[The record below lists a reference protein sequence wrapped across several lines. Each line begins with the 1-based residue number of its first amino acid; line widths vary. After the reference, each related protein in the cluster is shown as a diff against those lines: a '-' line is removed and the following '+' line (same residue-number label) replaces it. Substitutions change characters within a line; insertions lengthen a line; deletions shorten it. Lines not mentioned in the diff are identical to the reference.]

1 MTATDKTDVS
11 LIRDE
16 DREFFERELA
26 SFVPDRIYDAHAH
39 LWDTGLGFE
48 PGQGLPERGDYATY
62 QDLTKVLFP
71 GRKLSAYFIPYS
83 PNQEH
88 LAGANAFSAAEA
100 AKDPNCCSAYFVS
113 PQDDPEKVRDDVRRL
128 GAKGLKC
135 YHVFAASRP
144 TWTADIPEYL
154 PESLVKVAH
163 EENLAIT
170 LHMVKDRAVADPSNI
185 HWIRHYCETYPN
197 MTLILA
203 HSARAFQPAHGLE
216 GLPQLTGLDNLY
228 FDCSANCEA
237 VAHQAIMRII
247 GHDKLMYGSDF
258 WVSHYRGR
266 SLGAADSFVW
276 LYEDSP
282 VWEEKQSSIKPVLIG
297 LEHLR
302 SLKWACWAERLTDNQ
317 VQDIFYNNA
326 AQLFGCSQQAVK

>member
-1 MTATDKTDVS
+1 MAAADKTGGALV
-11 LIRDE
+11 RDE

-26 SFVPDRIYDAHAH
+26 SFVPHRIYDAHAH
-39 LWDTGLGFE
+39 LWDTGFGLG
-48 PGQGLPERGDYATY
+48 PGQGLPERCDRAIYLSLM
-62 QDLTKVLFP
+62 DELCP
-71 GRKLSAYFIPYS
+71 GRTFSAHFIPYS
-83 PNQEH
+83 PKQES
-88 LAGANAFSAAEA
+88 LADANALASEQASLAQ
-100 AKDPNCCSAYFVS
+100 DCRCAYFVT

-135 YHVFAASRP
+135 YHSFAARNP
-144 TWTADIPEYL
+144 TWEADIPEYL
-154 PESLVKVAH
+154 PEPLVKVAH
-163 EENLAIT
+163 EENLVIT
-170 LHMVKDRAVADPSNI
+170 LHMVKERAVADPSNI
-185 HWIRHYCETYPN
+185 RWIRHYCETYPN
-197 MTLILA
+197 MALNLA
-203 HSARAFQPAHGLE
+203 HSARAFQPAHALE

-258 WVSHYRGR
+258 WVSHHRGR

-282 VWEEKQSSIKPVLIG
+282 VWKEKQTTIKPVFIG

-302 SLKWACWAERLTDNQ
+302 SLKWACWAEGLTDNQ
-317 VQDIFYNNA
+317 VQDIFCNNA
-326 AQLFGCSQQAVK
+326 ARLFG